1 MRSAVTI
8 AGHLS
13 FIDYGAG
20 SPTALLVSMTP
31 NHSLETIV
39 VSGGQSTLPPSAT
52 FLHSASASTSRN
64 RALKCRKNAG

>member
-13 FIDYGAG
+13 FIDCGVG
-20 SPTALLVSMTP
+20 SPTALLLPMTP

-39 VSGGQSTLPPSAT
+39 VNGGQSTLPPSAT
-52 FLHSASASTSRN
+52 FLHSAPTSRN